1 MWEQLDQQI
10 FLFVNRTTANPLFD
24 VFFPWWTDFQ
34 KSSWFLF
41 LVLPTILLWL
51 FTKTR
56 MKGVLVLVSAV
67 VVASFADFLSGDL
80 VKPVFER
87 ARPFRSDIADL
98 VILRGP
104 EQGGFSF
111 PSSHAVDAFALAMFI
126 GAFYPKARIP
136 LLGLA
141 FLTAYSRVYCG
152 VHFPADVVVGALM
165 GGLLGGASAL
175 VAKYILKKWQR
186 GPS

>member
-10 FLFVNRTTANPLFD
+10 FLFINSTTANPLFD
-24 VFFPWWTDFQ
+24 AFFPWWTDFQ
-34 KSSWFLF
+34 KSPWFLF
-41 LVLPTILLWL
+41 MVLPTILLWL
-51 FTKTR
+51 FIKTR

-67 VVASFADFLSGDL
+67 GVASFADFLSGDL
-80 VKPVFER
+80 IKPVIER
-87 ARPFRSDIADL
+87 ARPLRSDLADL

-111 PSSHAVDAFALAMFI
+111 PSSHAVDAFALAAFI
-126 GAFYPKARIP
+126 GVFYPKARIP

-152 VHFPADVVVGALM
+152 VHFPADVAAGAIL
-165 GGLLGGASAL
+165 GGLLGAVIAL
-175 VAKYILKKWQR
+175 IAQQITMKWQR
-186 GPS
+186 GRS

>member
-10 FLFVNRTTANPLFD
+10 FLFINRTTANPLFD

-34 KSSWFLF
+34 KSPWFLF
-41 LVLPTILLWL
+41 MVLPTILLWL

-56 MKGVLVLVSAV
+56 LKGVLVLVSAV

-87 ARPFRSDIADL
+87 ARPYRSDIADL

-111 PSSHAVDAFALAMFI
+111 PSSHTVDAFALVVFI
-126 GAFYPKARIP
+126 GVFYPKARVP
-136 LLGLA
+136 LLALA
-141 FLTAYSRVYCG
+141 SLTAYSRVYCG
-152 VHFPADVVVGALM
+152 VHFPADVAAGALL
-165 GGLLGGASAL
+165 GGLLGTAL
-175 VAKYILKKWQR
+175 GLMAKQIPMKWQR